1 VDWYPW
7 GDEAFARARAEDK
20 PILLSVGYAACHWCH
35 VMEHESFEDEE
46 TARLMNERFVCV
58 KVDREERPDVDG
70 LYMEAVVS
78 LTGSGGWPMTV
89 FLTPDGRPCW
99 GGTYFPPE
107 TRFGM
112 PSFTQVLLA
121 LDEAYR
127 TRRGDLERQANELVG
142 AICRTSERRASTE
155 PLTTGLLTG
164 AVSALRAQFDP
175 VHGGFGGAPKFP
187 PASTLEFLLRMHHGT
202 GDEGALEMV
211 QVTLDKMAAGGMYDQ
226 LGGGFHRYAVDAI
239 WLVPHFEKMLYD
251 NALLA
256 TAYLHAW
263 VVTREERYRRVVEET
278 LDYLVR
284 DMRLP
289 EGGFASAQDADTAGE
304 EGLTY
309 VWTLNEIHGLL
320 EPDEAEVVIRRY
332 GVTAEGNFEGATI
345 LSVVDDVGDDDGKLD
360 LARAK
365 LLEARMRRP
374 QPLRDDKALAGWNG
388 LALAAF
394 AEAGRQLDRAD
405 YVDIAQA
412 LAWFL
417 LETLSDERG
426 RLRRT
431 YREGVAK
438 IDAYLEDYANVA
450 NSLLEL
456 YFATAELRWLEETRR
471 LAGLA
476 VELFG
481 DPEHGGFF
489 IDPADGERLV
499 ARRKELD
506 DHPTPSG
513 NSMLAFVLLRL
524 ARIYGDEEFV
534 RRAVAVFRLARSLLE
549 RAPGAVG
556 HLLCALDLHFS
567 PPREF
572 ALIGESDPLRRV
584 ALGGYEPN
592 TVFAFARGADD
603 PAAKRVPL
611 LEGKGL
617 VEGRPAAY
625 VCESFACRAPVTS
638 PEELRAALAP
648 RATPMQ

>member
-1 VDWYPW
+1 
-7 GDEAFARARAEDK
+7 
-20 PILLSVGYAACHWCH
+20 
-35 VMEHESFEDEE
+35 
-46 TARLMNERFVCV
+46 
-58 KVDREERPDVDG
+58 
-70 LYMEAVVS
+70 
-78 LTGSGGWPMTV
+78 
-89 FLTPDGRPCW
+89 
-99 GGTYFPPE
+99 
-107 TRFGM
+107 
-112 PSFTQVLLA
+112 
-121 LDEAYR
+121 
-127 TRRGDLERQANELVG
+127 
-142 AICRTSERRASTE
+142 
-155 PLTTGLLTG
+155 
-164 AVSALRAQFDP
+164 
-175 VHGGFGGAPKFP
+175 
-187 PASTLEFLLRMHHGT
+187 
-202 GDEGALEMV
+202 
-211 QVTLDKMAAGGMYDQ
+211 
-226 LGGGFHRYAVDAI
+226 
-239 WLVPHFEKMLYD
+239 
-251 NALLA
+251 
-256 TAYLHAW
+256 
-263 VVTREERYRRVVEET
+263 VTREERYRRVVEET